1 MRIGALLVVA
11 ASAATGTLS
20 AQSPNDT
27 LAVLRG
33 AATAV
38 ASKPG
43 GPLLVGGDGEL
54 TEVLAT
60 SLKARRARAG
70 ELPNC
75 GGLVGR
81 LGVAP
86 MTQAGG
92 YVVVIKA
99 PEFSSDRAVVSVTL
113 RCMNT
118 MGGRRGGIARNEVLV
133 FRKESNDWVLAE
145 RSSK

>member
-1 MRIGALLVVA
+1 LWGVA
-11 ASAATGTLS
+11 ALAAAAAAS

-27 LAVLRG
+27 LAVVRG
-33 AATAV
+33 TATAV
-38 ASKPG
+38 ATEPG

-54 TEVLAT
+54 SEVMAA

-86 MTQAGG
+86 MSQAGG
-92 YVVVIKA
+92 HVVVIKA

-118 MGGRRGGIARNEVLV
+118 MGGRRGGVAKNQVFV
-133 FRKESNDWVLAE
+133 FRREANAWVLAE